1 MIVWL
6 NGEIVDERDARIDT
20 RDRGFLLGDALFET
34 LLARRGRI
42 AFLDAH
48 VVRLAAGA
56 SILGIPM
63 PVSTGHLAVAC
74 EMLLE
79 ANGLLDAPRVA
90 LRITLSRGPG
100 PRGLVPP
107 EDPIPTLLISAVE
120 SPPPPAAQSAIVAT
134 PRRNALSPVSRLKA
148 VAYIDNVLAREEAR
162 ARGADEA
169 LMLDTTGHLA
179 CASVANVFLWEGE
192 RLVTPAEECGI
203 LPGVTRAA
211 VMELAERLGI
221 ELVEDMIMPQRLV
234 HANGIFLTNSLM
246 GLMPLSR
253 IETRELPP
261 HRMTGRLQAAY
272 EILLE
277 AEEEDGDGDEL

>member
-6 NGEIVDERDARIDT
+6 NGELLDESDAGIDI

-56 SILGIPM
+56 NILGIPM
-63 PVSTGHLAVAC
+63 PIPTGLLAVAC
-74 EMLLE
+74 EMLLD
-79 ANGLLDAPRVA
+79 ANGLTETPRVA

-107 EDPIPTLLISAVE
+107 ENPRPTLLITAVE
-120 SPPPPAAQSAIVAT
+120 SPPPAGSLTAIVAT

-148 VAYIDNVLAREEAR
+148 TPYLDNVLAREEAR

-169 LMLDTTGHLA
+169 LMLDTSGYLS
-179 CASVANVFLWEGE
+179 CASVANVFLWEDG
-192 RLVTPAEECGI
+192 RLVTPAEDCGI

-211 VMELAERLGI
+211 VIELAPRLGI
-221 ELVEDMIMPQRLV
+221 EIVEDMIMPQRL
-234 HANGIFLTNSLM
+234 ARAEGIFLTNSLM
-246 GLMPLSR
+246 GIVPLTR
-253 IETRELPP
+253 IETHELRP

-272 EILLE
+272 ELLLE
-277 AEEEDGDGDEL
+277 AEEEEADEF

>member
-6 NGEIVDERDARIDT
+6 NGDIVDERDARIDT

-107 EDPIPTLLISAVE
+107 EDPVPTLLISAVE

-234 HANGIFLTNSLM
+234 HAHGIFLTNSLM

-272 EILLE
+272 ELLLE
-277 AEEEDGDGDEL
+277 AEEEDADEF

>member
-6 NGEIVDERDARIDT
+6 NGELVDEGDAWIDI

-56 SILGIPM
+56 NILGIPM
-63 PVSTGHLAVAC
+63 PLSTGLLAIAC
-74 EMLLE
+74 EMLLD
-79 ANGLLDAPRVA
+79 ANGLVDAPRVA
-90 LRITLSRGPG
+90 LRMTLSRGPG

-107 EDPIPTLLISAVE
+107 ENPLPTLLITAVE
-120 SPPPPAAQSAIVAT
+120 SPPPASSLTAIVAT

-148 VAYIDNVLAREEAR
+148 APYLDNVLAREEAR

-169 LMLDTTGHLA
+169 LMLDTSGYLS
-179 CASVANVFLWEGE
+179 CASVANIFLWEGG
-192 RLVTPAEECGI
+192 RLTTPAEDCGI

-211 VMELAERLGI
+211 VIELATRLGI
-221 ELVEDMIMPQRLV
+221 EVVEDMIMPQRL
-234 HANGIFLTNSLM
+234 ARADGIFLTNSLM
-246 GLMPLSR
+246 GIVPLSR
-253 IETRELPP
+253 VERNELQP
-261 HRMTGRLQAAY
+261 HRMTGRMQAAY
-272 EILLE
+272 ELLLE
-277 AEEEDGDGDEL
+277 AEEEATDEF

>member
-6 NGEIVDERDARIDT
+6 NGELLDESNASIDI

-56 SILGIPM
+56 NILGIPV
-63 PVSTGHLAVAC
+63 PISTALFAIAC

-79 ANGLLDAPRVA
+79 ANGLSEAPRVA

-107 EDPIPTLLISAVE
+107 ENPAPTLLITAVE
-120 SPPPPAAQSAIVAT
+120 SPPPAASLTAIVAT

-148 VAYIDNVLAREEAR
+148 APYLDNVLAREEAR

-169 LMLDTTGHLA
+169 LMLDTSGYLS
-179 CASVANVFLWEGE
+179 CASVANVFLWEGQ
-192 RLVTPAEECGI
+192 RLITPAEECGI

-211 VMELAERLGI
+211 VIELATRLDT
-221 ELVEDMIMPQRLV
+221 EVVEDMIMPQRL
-234 HANGIFLTNSLM
+234 ARADGIFLTNSLM
-246 GLMPLSR
+246 GIVPLSR
-253 IETRELPP
+253 VERNELPP

-272 EILLE
+272 ELLLE
-277 AEEEDGDGDEL
+277 AEEEDADEF

>member
-1 MIVWL
+1 MIVWF
-6 NGEIVDERDARIDT
+6 NGELRDEREALIDT

-48 VVRLAAGA
+48 VIRLAAGA
-56 SILGIPM
+56 NILGIPM

-79 ANGLLDAPRVA
+79 ANGLMQAPRVA
-90 LRITLSRGPG
+90 VRITLSRGPG

-107 EDPIPTLLISAVE
+107 QDPVPTLLISAVE
-120 SPPPPAAQSAIVAT
+120 SPEPAASQSAIIAT

-211 VMELAERLGI
+211 VIELAERLGI
-221 ELVEDMIMPQRLV
+221 ELAEDMIMPQRLV
-234 HANGIFLTNSLM
+234 HAQGIFLTNSLM

-272 EILLE
+272 ELLLE
-277 AEEEDGDGDEL
+277 AEEEEADEY

>member
-6 NGEIVDERDARIDT
+6 NGELLDEGDARIDI

-56 SILGIPM
+56 NILGIPV
-63 PVSTGHLAVAC
+63 PISTGLLAVAC

-79 ANGLLDAPRVA
+79 ANGLSDEPRVA

-107 EDPIPTLLISAVE
+107 ENPIPTLLITAVE
-120 SPPPPAAQSAIVAT
+120 SPPPPASLTAIVAT

-148 VAYIDNVLAREEAR
+148 APYLDNVLAREEAR

-169 LMLDTTGHLA
+169 LMLDTSGYLS

-211 VMELAERLGI
+211 VIDLAVRLGI
-221 ELVEDMIMPQRLV
+221 ELVEDMIMPQRLTR
-234 HANGIFLTNSLM
+234 ASGIFLTNSLM
-246 GLMPLSR
+246 GLVPLSR
-253 IETRELPP
+253 IETNEIAP

-272 EILLE
+272 ELLLE
-277 AEEEDGDGDEL
+277 VEEEEADEF

>member
-6 NGEIVDERDARIDT
+6 NGELTDEREARIDS

-48 VVRLAAGA
+48 VIRLAAGA
-56 SILGIPM
+56 NILGIPM
-63 PVSTGHLAVAC
+63 PVSTGLLAVAC

-79 ANGLLDAPRVA
+79 ANGLLQAPRVA
-90 LRITLSRGPG
+90 IRITLSRGPG

-107 EDPIPTLLISAVE
+107 ENPVPTLLISAVE
-120 SPPPPAAQSAIVAT
+120 SPEPAASLTAIVAT

-162 ARGADEA
+162 ARGAEEA
-169 LMLDTTGHLA
+169 LMLDTTGHLS

-211 VMELAERLGI
+211 VIELAERLGVEI
-221 ELVEDMIMPQRLV
+221 VEDMIMPQRLV

-272 EILLE
+272 ELLLE
-277 AEEEDGDGDEL
+277 AEEEDADEF